1 MMEVARNFTNRRG
14 RLLAPI
20 ACMALMPFLA
30 ACATKGDIRMLR
42 NDIASL
48 QSRQDSAYR
57 ASIRQMREQ
66 ADSVRALSE
75 LLRTTRGQLTN
86 QIRQLQEMTTTLQ
99 ELLGQTQQRITQLK
113 EQGERAQLPTQTVA
127 PPITD
132 NPAAADD
139 LYRAAAGKLQEGSAA
154 AARVAFE
161 QFLSQYPQ
169 HERAADAQL
178 GLAET
183 YVLDDALADA
193 VTQFVRVS
201 EAYPA
206 SARAPE
212 ALYRA
217 GEMSERLKRTA
228 DARKYYNQIVNRYAN
243 SPSASLAKRRLAAL
257 R

>member
-1 MMEVARNFTNRRG
+1 MMEVARKFTNRRG

-20 ACMALMPFLA
+20 ACMALMPLLS
-30 ACATKGDIRMLR
+30 ACATKGDIRLLR
-42 NDIASL
+42 NDISSL

-113 EQGERAQLPTQTVA
+113 EQSERQAAPQPVA
-127 PPITD
+127 PPVT
-132 NPAAADD
+132 NNTSSADD
-139 LYRAAAGKLQEGSAA
+139 LYRAATSKLQEGSAA

-161 QFLSQYPQ
+161 QFLSEYPQ

-183 YVLDDALADA
+183 YVLDDALTDA
-193 VTQFVRVS
+193 IPQFVRVS
-201 EAYPA
+201 EAYPG

-217 GEMSERLKRTA
+217 GELSERLRRTA
-228 DARKYYNQIVNRYAN
+228 DARKYYNQIVSRYAS